1 MRAISSMRPVCAS
14 LLLVLAGCA
23 STSLEAT
30 WTRPEF
36 AGQHLEGPVMV
47 VALARD
53 ETVRRTY
60 EDDMSQKLAARGIT
74 ALRSYEKV
82 PGALQKDANDRLLAA
97 ARDAKARYMLSTA
110 LIGQDVEQVV
120 TQEPMGYVSGGY
132 GGWYGSAWGYAYT
145 EVRTYKVYIAQTALT
160 EVASDRVEWTARTRT
175 TEPSNI
181 DRDTRAFVDVILGAL
196 DAGKLIGS
204 AK

>member
-1 MRAISSMRPVCAS
+1 MRAFSSVRSASAS
-14 LLLVLAGCA
+14 LLLLLGGCA

-30 WTRPEF
+30 WMRPEF
-36 AGQHLEGPVMV
+36 TGHSLEGPVFV
-47 VALARD
+47 VAIARD

-60 EDDMSQKLAARGIT
+60 EDDMAQKLAARGVP
-74 ALRSYEKV
+74 ALRSYQTV
-82 PGALQKDANDRLLAA
+82 PGALAKDTNERLLAA

-160 EVASDRVEWTARTRT
+160 EVAGDRVEWTARTRT
-175 TEPSNI
+175 TEPTNI
-181 DRDTRAFVDVILGAL
+181 DRETRAFVDVILGAL
-196 DAGKLIGS
+196 DDAKLLGA

>member
-1 MRAISSMRPVCAS
+1 MRVPCFVRLASAS
-14 LLLVLAGCA
+14 LLLVLGGCA

-30 WTRPEF
+30 WLRPEF
-36 AGQHLEGPVMV
+36 AGQRIEGPVLV

-60 EDDMSQKLAARGIT
+60 EDDMSKKLAARGVS
-74 ALRSYEKV
+74 ALRSYESV
-82 PGALQKDANDRLLAA
+82 PGALSKDANERLLAA
-97 ARDAKARYMLSTA
+97 ARDAKARYVLSTA

-120 TQEPMGYVSGGY
+120 TQEPMGYVGGGY
-132 GGWYGSAWGYAYT
+132 GGWYGSAWGSAYT
-145 EVRTYKVYIAQTALT
+145 EVRSYNIYIAQTALT
-160 EVASDRVEWTARTRT
+160 DVAADRVEWTARTRT

-181 DRDTRAFVDVILGAL
+181 DRETRAFVDVILGAL
-196 DAGKLIGS
+196 TEAKLVAA